1 MLIFCLMNVLLY
13 WLLCELGYVYFRFGF
28 YWIEFD
34 NQFNIHIAM
43 EKLYIEKKRLFI
55 LFLCSNTKIYMK
67 KKVYFIFVFQHKNL
81 HAWKMFILYLCFN
94 TNNNIQKKCLNIKV
108 YKKNVFLFIYWH
120 IHLHRNMNYF
130 YLCLKHK

>member
-1 MLIFCLMNVLLY
+1 MLCWFSVWWMYCCIGCCANLDTFISDLVFIELSLIINSIFILR
-13 WLLCELGYVYFRFGF
+13 WK
-28 YWIEFD
+28 
-34 NQFNIHIAM
+34 NIHR
-43 EKLYIEKKRLFI
+43 KKRLFI

-108 YKKNVFLFIYWH
+108 YKKKCLFIYILAH
-120 IHLHRNMNYF
+120 TFTQEYELF
-130 YLCLKHK
+130 LFLS